1 LITVIFTCYNRR
13 KKTINCIKSLVEGN
27 PSVKF
32 SFVVLDDN
40 STDGT
45 AEALREFRERSMA
58 GGSPSGSSPASD
70 APGMAVLHGDGSSY
84 WAGGMRKAIAYA
96 KTHTASDYYLLVNDD
111 VEFADGAIE
120 RLLAEYAPHTA
131 LVGPMSD
138 KNGNFSYGGVRY
150 TNGIHYEEVK
160 PDDKDRSCDTFN
172 MNCLLVD
179 RDVFMETPNF
189 DEHYIHTLADFD
201 YGLSMKRNGIRCFV
215 ASGYVGI
222 CPKNAS
228 QGGWTDRSLS
238 RRERMKQKESIK
250 GAPFGPWFHFL
261 KKNFGIRQ
269 AVVYSATPYIRILLG
284 K

>member
-13 KKTINCIKSLVEGN
+13 EKTINCIKSLVDGN
-27 PSVKF
+27 PSTQF

-45 AEALREFRERSMA
+45 AEALREL
-58 GGSPSGSSPASD
+58 
-70 APGMAVLHGDGSSY
+70 PGRCVTVLHGDGSSY

-96 KTHTASDYYLLVNDD
+96 KTHTTSDYYLLVNDD
-111 VEFADGAIE
+111 VEFADGAVE

-160 PDDKDRSCDTFN
+160 PDDKDRTCDTFN

-201 YGLSMKRNGIRCFV
+201 YGLTMKRNGIRCIV

-222 CPKNAS
+222 CAKNDS
-228 QGGWTDRSLS
+228 KGGWTDRSLS

-250 GAPFGPWFHFL
+250 GAPFRPWFHFL

-269 AVVYSATPYIRILLG
+269 AAIYSATPYIRILLG